1 MSSQVSDLYKKYND
15 MIDEL
20 KKLKEDHDSIIEKI
34 DKVKLENKDLQSEII
49 LLVKQVAS
57 LEKIVHTYHMNA
69 KNAPK
74 AYEKNYDDVASTN
87 TSPGKVAGATDSR
100 SVNPLLRSRSKDP
113 SSQYYIINP
122 RTKQIIKNPNYTPS
136 TSSDDKPKDDED
148 APF

>member
-69 KNAPK
+69 KNTPK
-74 AYEKNYDDVASTN
+74 TDDVATTN
-87 TSPGKVAGATDSR
+87 TSPGKTAGATDSR

>member
-87 TSPGKVAGATDSR
+87 TSPGKVAGTTDSR